1 MIRILGA
8 ITGSALALA
17 TLLVV
22 IGIPQFKTE
31 NTASEH
37 SIVTLPLPTS
47 PVEPPETRAS
57 DESEP
62 PGTDVADAS
71 KPGIVASAGEQ
82 ALAPGATTA
91 DDAAVAGNAGTADQL
106 VATIDASTLAPQPV
120 LDTPQSWYAFWS
132 PFRSELAANGFVA
145 QLQSVTG
152 LDYRVVRVKPGV
164 YEVAF
169 AYENDD
175 DISAN
180 LTQITAATGLELPQ

>member
-106 VATIDASTLAPQPV
+106 VATIDASTLDPQPV
-120 LDTPQSWYAFWS
+120 LETPQSW
-132 PFRSELAANGFVA
+132 
-145 QLQSVTG
+145 
-152 LDYRVVRVKPGV
+152 
-164 YEVAF
+164 
-169 AYENDD
+169 
-175 DISAN
+175 
-180 LTQITAATGLELPQ
+180 